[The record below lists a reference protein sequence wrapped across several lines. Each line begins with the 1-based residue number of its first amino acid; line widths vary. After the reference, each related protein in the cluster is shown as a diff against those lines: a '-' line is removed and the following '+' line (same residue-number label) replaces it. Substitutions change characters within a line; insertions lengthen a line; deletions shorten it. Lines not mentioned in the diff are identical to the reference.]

1 MRSGLPAWK
10 RLISYPLSKH
20 ERISLI
26 ISIFSDHNG
35 VEVVGHLSG
44 DDAQDFVDAIDE
56 ASIQV
61 LSPLVGGSV
70 DSH

>member
-1 MRSGLPAWK
+1 M
-10 RLISYPLSKH
+10 
-20 ERISLI
+20 
-26 ISIFSDHNG
+26 SIFSDRNG

-44 DDAQDFVDAIDE
+44 GDAQAFVDVIDE

-61 LSPLVGGSV
+61 LSSVVGGSV

>member
-1 MRSGLPAWK
+1 
-10 RLISYPLSKH
+10 LISHPLSNH

-44 DDAQDFVDAIDE
+44 GDAQAFVDVIDE
-56 ASIQV
+56 AGIQV
-61 LSPLVGGSV
+61 LSSVVGGSV